1 MNVDLIFFVV
11 FTAFIAYMIFLIR
24 RSYMSN
30 RIVDDGS
37 EKADTDIMAIP
48 YRGEFITMTNIEYL
62 NNWQHMNREQKN
74 TIYNNQ
80 MAQLKNGFIERRYI
94 SDTEYVIESTG
105 KDRRATA
112 ARALKD
118 KIYKTGV

>member
-1 MNVDLIFFVV
+1 
-11 FTAFIAYMIFLIR
+11 
-24 RSYMSN
+24 MSN